1 MWTSI
6 TETSSTPLSSVRCS
20 EISNRRKN
28 LNESKI
34 HNSKSNITRPS
45 EPVLG
50 NYEAQKTS
58 E

>member
-1 MWTSI
+1 M
-6 TETSSTPLSSVRCS
+6 
-20 EISNRRKN
+20 

-34 HNSKSNITRPS
+34 HNSKSIITRPS